1 MRVDCYNASECPLT
15 ALDYGDTF
23 YLDGVLYIKLG
34 IADVDVVAEFPGRV
48 FIASL
53 DKGEL
58 RSVKDDVAVLYADT
72 RVVANLKE
80 VTTKGAI

>member
-1 MRVDCYNASECPLT
+1 
-15 ALDYGDTF
+15 LDYGDTF

-34 IADVDVVAEFPGRV
+34 IADVDVVADYPGRC

-58 RSVKDDVAVLYADT
+58 KSVKDDIAVILADT
-72 RVVANLKE
+72 KVIINVKD
-80 VTTKGAI
+80 AI

>member
-15 ALDYGDTF
+15 SLDYGDTF

-34 IADVDVVAEFPGRV
+34 IADVDVVADYPGRC

-58 RSVKDDVAVLYADT
+58 KSVKDDIAVILADT
-72 RVVANLKE
+72 KVIINVKD
-80 VTTKGAI
+80 AI